1 VQLDKKNPTGH
12 CPRTVPV
19 HGADECTVEQTSI
32 VKFADETESLR
43 TKEIKADLSKNMRDA
58 QIEH

>member
-1 VQLDKKNPTGH
+1 
-12 CPRTVPV
+12 VPV